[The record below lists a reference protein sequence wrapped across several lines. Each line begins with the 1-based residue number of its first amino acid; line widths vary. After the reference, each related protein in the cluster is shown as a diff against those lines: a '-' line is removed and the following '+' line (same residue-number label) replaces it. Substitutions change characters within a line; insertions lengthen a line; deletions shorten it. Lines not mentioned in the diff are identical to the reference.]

1 MLDEGVRSRKKTE
14 KNRKHTMVASIPND
28 IFQFST
34 WAAVHK
40 GFNTGQPRVADLT
53 SHGTDGIGVFE
64 DGKLMALIDAKAY
77 AIAQDGDVSRAQLH
91 ERLCYAMVTIF
102 QPMRIAK
109 FQGSDLTMKMLK
121 ELLSS
126 VDALPGVGGGN
137 SLLPFKIKGTFV
149 GLDLET
155 PLSSPNSREGVKGT
169 VFGYKVPLWME
180 GISGPALHCHF
191 LSEDGSGTE
200 LGGRVVSFRAIKEA
214 VLGVS
219 KCGRFHLGF
228 PQGEDW
234 EDMEL
239 LQRCRSG

>member
-1 MLDEGVRSRKKTE
+1 
-14 KNRKHTMVASIPND
+14 MVASIPND

-40 GFNTGQPRVADLT
+40 GFNTGQPRAADLT

-64 DGKLMALIDAKAY
+64 DGKFMALIDAKAY
-77 AIAQDGDVSRAQLH
+77 TIAKNGDVSRAQLQ

-109 FQGSDLTMKMLK
+109 FQESDINMKGLK

-126 VDALPGVGGGN
+126 VETLPGIGGGN
-137 SLLPFKIKGTFV
+137 SILPFKIRGTFA
-149 GLDLET
+149 GLVLET
-155 PLSSPNSREGVKGT
+155 PSPSPDRQESVKGT
-169 VFGYKVPLWME
+169 IFGYKVPAWME
-180 GISGPALHCHF
+180 GISGPVLNCHF
-191 LSEDGSGTE
+191 VSEESSGTGR
-200 LGGRVVSFRAIKEA
+200 GGRVVSFEAVKGA

-234 EDMEL
+234 EDVKL
-239 LQRCRSG
+239 S